1 MYDKNK
7 VLNENAQKRLEAIK
21 EFTELGSG
29 YKLAMRDLSIR
40 GAGDLLGSEQA
51 GFIDS
56 VGVDMYLELVNEE
69 INNKEE
75 EKNDIILDDVETY
88 IDKTYSD
95 EEDVILSIHKEITS
109 IENMRDLEKV
119 HDEILDRFGY
129 IDEKLE
135 IYMYQELLEKLVN
148 KYEIIISMNTNQK
161 FSIRLNE
168 NIYKKLNIEDLFI
181 QASRINTK
189 FNFIYRGNSIFIE
202 LNKIN
207 LEKHYVFYVTKLLI
221 YIDEQINKTSI

>member
-1 MYDKNK
+1 
-7 VLNENAQKRLEAIK
+7 
-21 EFTELGSG
+21 
-29 YKLAMRDLSIR
+29 
-40 GAGDLLGSEQA
+40 
-51 GFIDS
+51 
-56 VGVDMYLELVNEE
+56 
-69 INNKEE
+69 
-75 EKNDIILDDVETY
+75 
-88 IDKTYSD
+88 
-95 EEDVILSIHKEITS
+95 
-109 IENMRDLEKV
+109 
-119 HDEILDRFGY
+119 
-129 IDEKLE
+129 
-135 IYMYQELLEKLVN
+135 MYQELLEKLVN